1 MLDSMLKGSYFQAM
15 TYQAPSSLSPS
26 ETPGRLHSSPAFL
39 EQLQQD
45 PDLSLSRLILVSN
58 REPYEHRR
66 VKNQL
71 IWEKSSG
78 GLVSALDP
86 VMRRL
91 GGTWIAWGSGKAD
104 RDVVDR
110 DMVVEVPPDA
120 PTYRLRRVWLEP
132 TEIKGG
138 YEGYANQVL
147 WPLCHLTLDR
157 VAYRKVFWHAYQAM
171 NARFA
176 EVVLDELREKPG
188 FVWIHDFH
196 LALLPGLIK
205 ASHPDQPVAVFL
217 HTPWPGPDAFRI
229 LPERRELIEA
239 LLAGDLLMF
248 QTRTFLHCFVECA
261 KEFLGS
267 DLRAD
272 DHQIEYKGHTTR
284 LVARPI
290 SVSFPAWSERAQS
303 PQVTRAMEVLRKLHV
318 FDPQTRIGLGVD
330 RLDYTKGLLKRFWAI
345 DAFFQ
350 QYPHHR
356 GHFTFIQIAV
366 PTRGDVETYR
376 SYRELI
382 RETVNDINMRYGNIS
397 RPGSS
402 QASRWRPIE
411 FREGR
416 IGMDTLAAYY
426 RMADLALVS
435 SVYDGMNLVAKEYV
449 ASQVE
454 EKGVLLVSH
463 MAGVAEEMAGALVI
477 NPYDLEG
484 VADSIRQAI
493 EMPLEE
499 RRNRMRRM
507 RGYLEGHD
515 IRVWADDCMR
525 DAGLLPPQDNPSNV

>member
-1 MLDSMLKGSYFQAM
+1 MNASH
-15 TYQAPSSLSPS
+15 APVEERQP
-26 ETPGRLHSSPAFL
+26 TN
-39 EQLQQD
+39 
-45 PDLSLSRLILVSN
+45 DLSLSRLIIVSN
-58 REPYEHRR
+58 REPYEHRQ
-66 VKNQL
+66 VKNRL
-71 IWEKSSG
+71 IWERTSG

-104 RDVVDR
+104 RDVVDE

-120 PTYRLRRVWLEP
+120 PTYRLRRVWLEAA
-132 TEIKGG
+132 EIKGG
-138 YEGYANQVL
+138 YQGYANQVL

-157 VAYRKVFWHAYQAM
+157 VAYRKAFWHAYQAM

-176 EVVLDELREKPG
+176 AAVLDEVGEKSG
-188 FVWIHDFH
+188 FVWVHDFH
-196 LALLPGLIK
+196 LALVPGLIK
-205 ASHPDQPVAVFL
+205 ASLPTQPVAVFW

-229 LPERRELIEA
+229 LPERRELLDS
-239 LLAGDLLMF
+239 LLASDLVMF
-248 QTRTFLHCFVECA
+248 QTQHFLHAFVECA
-261 KEFLGS
+261 KEFLGAEVRS
-267 DLRAD
+267 DDLRID
-272 DHQIEYKGHTTR
+272 YKGHTTR

-290 SVSFPAWSERAQS
+290 SVSFQAWSERAQTT
-303 PQVTRAMEVLRKLHV
+303 PVTRAMDVLRNLHV
-318 FDPQTRIGLGVD
+318 FQPDVRIGLGVD

-345 DAFFQ
+345 DAFFE
-350 QYPHHR
+350 QYPQYR

-366 PTRGDVETYR
+366 PTRGDVDAYR

-382 RETVNDINMRYGNIS
+382 RETVSDINMRYSSIS
-397 RPGSS
+397 HAGSP

-416 IGMDTLAAYY
+416 IGMDTLTAYY

-463 MAGVAEEMAGALVI
+463 MAGAAEEMTGALVI

-484 VADSIRQAI
+484 VADAIRQAI
-493 EMPLEE
+493 EMPLGE
-499 RRNRMRRM
+499 RRERMRRM
-507 RGYLEGHD
+507 RTYLESHD
-515 IRVWADDCMR
+515 IRAWSDECLR
-525 DAGLLPPQDNPSNV
+525 DAGILSPDDSAANE